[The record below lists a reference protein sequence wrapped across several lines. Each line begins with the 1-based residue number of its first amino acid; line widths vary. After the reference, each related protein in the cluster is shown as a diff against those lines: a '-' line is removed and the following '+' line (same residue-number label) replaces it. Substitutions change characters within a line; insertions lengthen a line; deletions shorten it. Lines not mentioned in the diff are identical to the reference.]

1 MELKKTLYFR
11 SVSGK
16 TEEGET
22 EESLHVS
29 FQTNAYHK
37 KWHSI
42 IIFSPEEYTQH
53 RVHACTLY
61 PSYSII
67 CSHDKKIVE
76 GPGLSL
82 WKINMR

>member
-29 FQTNAYHK
+29 SQTYAYHK
-37 KWHSI
+37 KWHSN
-42 IIFSPEEYTQH
+42 IIFSPEEY
-53 RVHACTLY
+53 
-61 PSYSII
+61 I
-67 CSHDKKIVE
+67 
-76 GPGLSL
+76 
-82 WKINMR
+82 

>member
-29 FQTNAYHK
+29 SQTNAYHK

-42 IIFSPEEYTQH
+42 IIFSPEEYIYMH
-53 RVHACTLY
+53 VR
-61 PSYSII
+61 
-67 CSHDKKIVE
+67 CSLLTVLFAVVIKKRVE
-76 GPGLSL
+76 GVSL
-82 WKINMR
+82 CEK

>member
-29 FQTNAYHK
+29 SQTNAYHK

-42 IIFSPEEYTQH
+42 IIIMYYIYFFQKSIFNTEYMH
-53 RVHACTLY
+53 VAF
-61 PSYSII
+61 
-67 CSHDKKIVE
+67 
-76 GPGLSL
+76 
-82 WKINMR
+82 

>member
-29 FQTNAYHK
+29 SQTNV
-37 KWHSI
+37 I
-42 IIFSPEEYTQH
+42 IRNDTQSFFFPEEYTEYIHVAFLQYY
-53 RVHACTLY
+53 LQ
-61 PSYSII
+61 S
-67 CSHDKKIVE
+67 
-76 GPGLSL
+76 
-82 WKINMR
+82 

>member
-29 FQTNAYHK
+29 SQTNVIIK
-37 KWHSI
+37 NDTQSFFFRKSI
-42 IIFSPEEYTQH
+42 QSTY
-53 RVHACTLY
+53 
-61 PSYSII
+61 
-67 CSHDKKIVE
+67 
-76 GPGLSL
+76 
-82 WKINMR
+82 M